1 MTQSGH
7 LAQRKIR
14 RISRKNQT
22 LLQACC
28 RSGGYQQLVG
38 TTLGIVRRVR
48 TAAKCTSTLL
58 NGRHQL
64 PKRRSSCLQTLGLAK
79 GLWTGKVQNAR
90 TMRNQ

>member
-14 RISRKNQT
+14 RISMKNQT

-38 TTLGIVRRVR
+38 TTLGIEAEPLP
-48 TAAKCTSTLL
+48 TAPALY
-58 NGRHQL
+58 
-64 PKRRSSCLQTLGLAK
+64 
-79 GLWTGKVQNAR
+79 
-90 TMRNQ
+90 